1 MQKIVEKFHHDPA
14 VPANS
19 DIAEQTFL
27 LQENRIQLVY
37 HLEKGRITPSTRE
50 FTTPPLRG
58 EQAQALVFNPEMT
71 SAYQVDPYA
80 KEPKQQHLFE
90 LLEKMVAAQEGSIA
104 QIRAAEQEVREEGG
118 GGGQFVPS
126 GSLSWYCL
134 IFRLREFWMAVFVRS
149 ST

>member
-1 MQKIVEKFHHDPA
+1 MLKVSYSLLLQKIVEKFHHNPA
-14 VPANS
+14 VPPNS
-19 DIAEQTFL
+19 DIAERTFL

-58 EQAQALVFNPEMT
+58 EQAQALTFHPEMM

-80 KEPKQQHLFE
+80 KEPKQRHLFE

-104 QIRAAEQEVREEGG
+104 QIRAAEHEVKEEGG
-118 GGGQFVPS
+118 
-126 GSLSWYCL
+126 SLSQVVVCDC
-134 IFRLREFWMAVFVRS
+134 IV
-149 ST
+149 

>member
-1 MQKIVEKFHHDPA
+1 MLKVSYSLLLQKIVEKFHHNPA
-14 VPANS
+14 VPPNS
-19 DIAEQTFL
+19 DIAERTFL

-58 EQAQALVFNPEMT
+58 EQAQALTFHPEMM

-80 KEPKQQHLFE
+80 KEPKQRHLFE

-104 QIRAAEQEVREEGG
+104 QIRATEHEVKEEGG
-118 GGGQFVPS
+118 
-126 GSLSWYCL
+126 SLSQVVVCDC
-134 IFRLREFWMAVFVRS
+134 IV
-149 ST
+149 